1 VTRGRRKRGGV
12 GGGLGVRGSGRKGRG
27 GDRCEEGDGI
37 DFVRLGAG
45 GSLAQ

>member
-1 VTRGRRKRGGV
+1 VGWV
-12 GGGLGVRGSGRKGRG
+12 GGGLGVKGSGRKGRG